1 MLRVKFAVYM
11 MVAIIYRCNGVGG
24 SWERLPTTTPRNLF
38 VHVTK
43 TDTGLVHTRA
53 QCKKLDGITHKSHL
67 H

>member
-43 TDTGLVHTRA
+43 TDTGLVHTRE
-53 QCKKLDGITHKSHL
+53 S
-67 H
+67 